1 MVVGSAN
8 QKEDTLVPPTF
19 SGCKTTGAVAERE
32 GVEDRQYRKLDIKKG
47 PSMSQPLL
55 MRRGRQSLRESRKQR
70 QISST

>member
-19 SGCKTTGAVAERE
+19 SGCKTTGAAAERE
-32 GVEDRQYRKLDIKKG
+32 GVEDRQFRKLDIKKG

-55 MRRGRQSLRESRKQR
+55 MRRSGHCTSQSQ
-70 QISST
+70 T